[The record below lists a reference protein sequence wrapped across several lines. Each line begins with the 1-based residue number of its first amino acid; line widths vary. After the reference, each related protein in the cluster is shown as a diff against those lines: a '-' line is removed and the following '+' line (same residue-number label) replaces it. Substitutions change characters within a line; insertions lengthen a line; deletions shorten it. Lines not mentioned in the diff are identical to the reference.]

1 MLGHDLRSPLQ
12 TIQIAASYQAALNA
26 GAKISEAAS
35 RLMNSGA
42 RMNALLNDMLD
53 FNRARLGLGIHIAP
67 KDVDVGVL
75 FAKELDQLR
84 SVNHT
89 HRLNLEIAGDVR
101 GSWDGPRLQ
110 QLLGNLV
117 RMQLTTLP
125 TARRYRAVRRTRQ
138 KYVSR

>member
-89 HRLNLEIAGDVR
+89 HRLNLESPETSA
-101 GSWDGPRLQ
+101 P
-110 QLLGNLV
+110 LG
-117 RMQLTTLP
+117 M
-125 TARRYRAVRRTRQ
+125 ARVFSNYSATWCGCN
-138 KYVSR
+138 